1 MADIR
6 KRTGAKG
13 TTYQV
18 RYQSKSTKTG
28 YAYATFKTLKE
39 ARAFNENLGSL
50 QHAAGGKLSVLQA
63 IQKWLDICE
72 KVGRDGREV
81 VEYTTLLGYQHR
93 AVAMKDYPWEKYLH
107 ELTPTDVIKFRTWL
121 LGNYSRDFSRRT
133 LSSFHSVLIEM
144 KHQGF
149 IAHDPA
155 AGITVRND
163 GRHEED
169 DREVEIPTDD
179 EMRAILA
186 AVERMAEKSEQ
197 HAKAWR
203 RYRPMIY
210 LAVFTGMRPS
220 EYRGLAWSNVL
231 KDRINVRQRADQFNK
246 VGPVKSRAGRRTLY
260 IPNAVYQ
267 TIEAWQKYCPASK
280 LGLVFPT
287 SEGKPMALNN
297 FTRRCWEPLME
308 AAKLMDPDTRPG
320 AKEGA
325 MRPRYTPYALR
336 HYFAS
341 KLIEKGTDLKFI
353 QTAMG
358 HADIQLTLNTYGH
371 LIRGKDDAHKERA
384 EAFAAELM
392 AAE

>member
-6 KRTGAKG
+6 KRTGSKG

-18 RYQSKSTKTG
+18 RYASKSTKTG
-28 YAYATFKTLKE
+28 YAYASFRTLKE
-39 ARAFNENLGSL
+39 ARTFNENLGGL
-50 QHAAGGKLSVLQA
+50 QHATGGKVTVSEAV
-63 IQKWLDICE
+63 QKWLDICE

-81 VEYTTLLGYQHR
+81 IEYTTLLGYEHR
-93 AVAMKDYPWEKYLH
+93 AVAMKAYSWDKYLH
-107 ELTPTDVIKFRTWL
+107 ELTPTDLIKFRTWL
-121 LGNYSRDFSRRT
+121 IENYSRDYARRT

-144 KHQGF
+144 KHQGL
-149 IAHDPA
+149 ITHDPA

-163 GRHEED
+163 GRYEED
-169 DREVEIPTDD
+169 SREVQIPTDD
-179 EMRAILA
+179 EMRALLVA
-186 AVERMAEKSEQ
+186 ADKMGDASEYY
-197 HAKAWR
+197 AKVWR
-203 RYRPMIY
+203 RYRPLIY

-220 EYRGLAWSNVL
+220 EYRGLAWSNVFP
-231 KDRINVRQRADQFNK
+231 DRIKVRQRADLFNT
-246 VGPVKSRAGRRTLY
+246 VGPVKSKAGRRDLF
-260 IPNAVYQ
+260 IPKAVFEMLQ
-267 TIEAWQKYCPASK
+267 EWKKKCPASP

-287 SEGKPMALNN
+287 STGKPMALNN
-297 FTRRCWEPLME
+297 LTRRCWEPLLE
-308 AAKLMDPDTRPG
+308 AAKLMDPDPDS
-320 AKEGA
+320 KDGA